1 MTSTV
6 PTGMNLPLLSIDSR
20 KCTLC
25 YTCIR
30 ICPVKAI
37 QVKHN
42 QPFAEIDDQRCIGCG
57 NCLDIC
63 PEEAISFRSSVQ
75 QVYQLLDS
83 EHKVAAI
90 VDPSIS
96 GEFDDITDYRKFV
109 KMIRELGF
117 DYVTEVSF
125 GVDIIAANYR
135 HLVGDFRGKYYMFS
149 NCPAVVMH
157 IEKYN
162 PELIGNLAP
171 ITTAMTVSA
180 CVVRE
185 KYGQELKVVAISP
198 CIAAK
203 REALRYEDSGKVDEL
218 ITFREL
224 REMFAEK
231 QIEESKLEF
240 SDFDQPLGAAGA
252 LYPVSEGII
261 QAARLSEDLLDGSI
275 ITSEGSGNIA
285 TAIGEFST
293 HIDDLQKHFNLFY
306 CEGCLMGPGT
316 SPNRNKFLR
325 RSLVINYARKR
336 DSIFDKQAWQD
347 QFTEYAR
354 LNTEAVF
361 RNDDQRMEEPS
372 EEKISEIMRI
382 IGKGDEVG
390 MKGCSACGYPSCREF
405 AVAVAK
411 GLAKTEMCH
420 SHNLRNQQEYI
431 RSLRI
436 TNEKLAQTRQ
446 ALEDSEKE
454 ARKEKETALEAMEI
468 TRSMLQKIPS
478 GILLVNENLK
488 IIQANQTFVRL
499 LGDEV
504 AEINE
509 IIPGLEG
516 ADLKTLVPYNFYSYF
531 TYVLDHDESVVNKDV
546 HYGERIYNLS
556 VFSIRKHRIVGA
568 VIRDLQSPEVR
579 GEEVVNRLSEAIDEN
594 LRMVQQIGF
603 LLGEGA
609 ANTEKVL
616 NSLIESFKAAEK
628 GSK

>member
-1 MTSTV
+1 MNNT
-6 PTGMNLPLLSIDSR
+6 PPGGMHIPLLSIDSR

-37 QVKHN
+37 LVKHN

-63 PEEAISFRSSVQ
+63 PEEAISFRSSTQ
-75 QVYQLLDS
+75 QVYQLLES
-83 EHKVAAI
+83 EQKVAAI

-117 DYVTEVSF
+117 DYVMEISF
-125 GVDIIAANYR
+125 GVDIIASRYR
-135 HLVGDFRGKYYMFS
+135 ELVEDFKGKYYIFS

-171 ITTAMTVSA
+171 LSAGMTVSA
-180 CVVRE
+180 RVARE
-185 KYGQELKVVAISP
+185 KYGSDLKIVAISP

-203 REALRYEDSGKVDEL
+203 REALRYEDNGKVDEL

-231 QIEESKLEF
+231 KIEESKLEF

-252 LYPVSEGII
+252 LFPVSEGIV
-261 QAARLSEDLLDGSI
+261 QAARLSEDLLEGNI
-275 ITSEGSGNIA
+275 ITSEGAGNVA
-285 TAIGEFST
+285 TAISEFSH

-325 RSLVINYARKR
+325 RSLVIDYARKR
-336 DSIFDKQAWQD
+336 DKIFDKKAWQD
-347 QFTEYAR
+347 QFNEFSA
-354 LNTEAVF
+354 LNSEALF
-361 RNDDQRMEEPS
+361 RNDDQRTAEPS
-372 EEKISEIMRI
+372 EEKIAEIMRI
-382 IGKGDEVG
+382 IGKGDEEG

-405 AVAVAK
+405 AIAVSK

-446 ALEDSEKE
+446 ALEESEKE

-468 TRSMLQKIPS
+468 NRAMLQKIPS
-478 GILLVNENLK
+478 GILLVNDNLK
-488 IIQANQTFVRL
+488 IIQANQTFVKL

-509 IIPGLEG
+509 IIPGLAG
-516 ADLKTLVPYNFYSYF
+516 ADLKTLVPYNFYNYF

-579 GEEVVNRLSEAIDEN
+579 GEEVINRLTEAIDEN

-609 ANTEKVL
+609 ANTEKML
-616 NSLIESFKAAEK
+616 SSLIESFNAAEK
-628 GSK
+628 GKK